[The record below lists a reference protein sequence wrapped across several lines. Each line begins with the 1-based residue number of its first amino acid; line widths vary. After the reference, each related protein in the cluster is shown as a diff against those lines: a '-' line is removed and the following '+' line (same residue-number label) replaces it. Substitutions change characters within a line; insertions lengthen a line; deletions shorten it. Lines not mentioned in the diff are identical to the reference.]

1 MQSVR
6 NYLRIINDD
15 YAIIDTNW
23 YRDISTEVEENKVQS
38 NSQRNFFYSRCN
50 NANIKPR
57 EVSFLTTKGVIK
69 TNTSAGASSS
79 NVDEIGKVHYKLA
92 NKCHVLYF
100 ISMIV

>member
-38 NSQRNFFYSRCN
+38 NSQIVNETF
-50 NANIKPR
+50 
-57 EVSFLTTKGVIK
+57 VTL
-69 TNTSAGASSS
+69 GAITPISS
-79 NVDEIGKVHYKLA
+79 
-92 NKCHVLYF
+92 HVKYHF
-100 ISMIV
+100 